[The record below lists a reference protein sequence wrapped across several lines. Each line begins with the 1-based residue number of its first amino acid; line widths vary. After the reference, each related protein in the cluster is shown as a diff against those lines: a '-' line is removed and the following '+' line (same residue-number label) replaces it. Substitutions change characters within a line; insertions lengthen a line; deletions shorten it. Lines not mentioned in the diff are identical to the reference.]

1 MVYTKALGDDTADEY
16 PKDMG
21 LQDKIGSVNPMLQ
34 GGAAASAV
42 GELVEEEEGDS
53 AGGAV
58 RAILDELKGKLGSIS
73 RIAAAVEHLVDSCP
87 IDAAK
92 AALQNA
98 LPRETLKG
106 VLQDVRGMMSSTV
119 AEVKSQALDEL
130 RSLAEG
136 ASVDIGELVGEAEG
150 ILSEGMGILSDVLAE
165 RQAKKDKWRAREVAA
180 FVAQQVVAS
189 PNSEGE
195 IRTILNEALTKRRVF
210 EFQPEVKAVLDT
222 DSSLLQELNEFLYG
236 RGGGNDADDDDD
248 EGDDEAERREQQKA
262 LWLEHEAAIA
272 EDVQQKMENLD
283 ALREEAEKE
292 TDVLKKQELLV
303 QCRKE
308 QATIQA
314 ASSNISD
321 VGKKLDVVIKF
332 MDTMNSRLVD
342 MDGKLSAIQEGV
354 TALHEDM
361 KR

>member
-1 MVYTKALGDDTADEY
+1 
-16 PKDMG
+16 
-21 LQDKIGSVNPMLQ
+21 MLQ

-42 GELVEEEEGDS
+42 VELVEEEEGDS

-58 RAILDELKGKLGSIS
+58 RAVLDELKGKLGSIS

-87 IDAAK
+87 LDAAK

-136 ASVDIGELVGEAEG
+136 ASVDIGELLGEAEG

-210 EFQPEVKAVLDT
+210 EFQPEVKAVLDAN
-222 DSSLLQELNEFLYG
+222 SALLQELNAFLYG
-236 RGGGNDADDDDD
+236 RGGDDGEDD
-248 EGDDEAERREQQKA
+248 EDDEYDDAERQEQQKA

-342 MDGKLSAIQEGV
+342 MDGKLSAIQAGV

>member
-1 MVYTKALGDDTADEY
+1 
-16 PKDMG
+16 
-21 LQDKIGSVNPMLQ
+21 MLQ

-58 RAILDELKGKLGSIS
+58 RAVLDELKGKLGSIS

-87 IDAAK
+87 LDAAK

-210 EFQPEVKAVLDT
+210 EFQPEVKAVLDA
-222 DSSLLQELNEFLYG
+222 DSVLLQELNEFLYG
-236 RGGGNDADDDDD
+236 RGGDDGEDD
-248 EGDDEAERREQQKA
+248 EDNEYDDAERQEQQKA